1 MFALLRTS
9 LRFFIVGFVV
19 GTLFAPRA
27 GAETRQMLRE
37 KFTVIANQILEIAAQ
52 RYHRAHAIIQEIG
65 ELDLF
70 PRFVQHLTMRQA
82 DSLQVRADQVKF
94 FIGNR

>member
-19 GTLFAPRA
+19 GTLFAPRS

-37 KFTVIANQILEIAAQ
+37 KFTVVANQILEIAALPPIEP
-52 RYHRAHAIIQEIG
+52 RASVKNG
-65 ELDLF
+65 SD
-70 PRFVQHLTMRQA
+70 
-82 DSLQVRADQVKF
+82 VRARRASTR
-94 FIGNR
+94 GTNARTSS

>member
-9 LRFFIVGFVV
+9 LRFFVVGFVV

-37 KFTVIANQILEIAAQ
+37 KFRVMTNQILELAAFPPIES
-52 RYHRAHAIIQEIG
+52 RTAVKNGGERRARRTG
-65 ELDLF
+65 
-70 PRFVQHLTMRQA
+70 PRGTNAR
-82 DSLQVRADQVKF
+82 SSS
-94 FIGNR
+94 